1 MSFTN
6 LRVRI
11 MIQIIVPSPRP
22 NFGKKKKKK
31 SMLRKSD
38 GEDFKAFSTV
48 ELFLFLRFGLRL
60 NIKIKDKENIASVD
74 QLVF

>member
-1 MSFTN
+1 MA
-6 LRVRI
+6 
-11 MIQIIVPSPRP
+11 
-22 NFGKKKKKK
+22 KKKIK

-38 GEDFKAFSTV
+38 GEDFRSEERRVGKVWGGVVS
-48 ELFLFLRFGLRL
+48 FLRFGLRL